1 MKDKRYLLNS
11 GLFLKLSAGA
21 RYKETRQT
29 GSILKAEIIK
39 DKRFLKLRGGTDF
52 ILQRLHQKEL
62 PRYCVTY
69 QLNIGNTKSH

>member
-39 DKRFLKLRGGTDF
+39 DKRFLKLRGVQ
-52 ILQRLHQKEL
+52 ILSYNDCIKKNCHAI
-62 PRYCVTY
+62 V
-69 QLNIGNTKSH
+69 